1 MSRSGLPLALGAVG
15 VLAALGAARRAAGS
29 PARVGPMMEGF
40 ADLTHPRRKMTPLV
54 ESPEGIVQ
62 FSVGKRDEDGDLE
75 LDILQLK
82 VRGKIV
88 SASAGELSLY
98 PQVFAEHNT
107 FTKPEHRGKG
117 HMHRLYAMLL
127 ENGFIVVSD
136 QWNHSAPMLAVWRKL
151 AREWW
156 VLVPADEGGEYHVL
170 PGDDPKSRLLDERFI
185 ALPLPRDADF
195 APIRGISR
203 ETQGRAA
210 AERMAEEV
218 VGELGLS
225 DWYGDAVVDDEWR
238 PGGGGML

>member
-1 MSRSGLPLALGAVG
+1 MASGLPLALGAVG
-15 VLAALGAARRAAGS
+15 ALAALGVARRAKGS
-29 PARVGPMMEGF
+29 PATIGPMMEGF
-40 ADLTHPRRKMTPLV
+40 ADLTRPRRGMTPLV
-54 ESPEGIVQ
+54 ESPEGLVQ

-88 SASAGELSLY
+88 SASAGELSLD
-98 PQVFAEHNT
+98 PQVFVEHNT

-117 HMHRLYAMLL
+117 YMHRLYALL
-127 ENGFIVVSD
+127 LRNGFVVVSD
-136 QWNHSAPMLAVWRKL
+136 QWNHSAPMLSVWRKL

-185 ALPLPRDADF
+185 AVPLPRDADF

-203 ETQGRAA
+203 ATQGRAA
-210 AERMAEEV
+210 AERIANDV
-218 VGELGLS
+218 QDRLGM
-225 DWYGDAVVDDEWR
+225 DGWYDTIVDDGWR

>member
-1 MSRSGLPLALGAVG
+1 MASGLPLALGAVG
-15 VLAALGAARRAAGS
+15 VLAALGVARRTKGS
-29 PARVGPMMEGF
+29 PAKLGDMMEGF
-40 ADLTHPRRKMTPLV
+40 ADLAHPRRGMTPLV
-54 ESPEGIVQ
+54 ESPEGLVQ
-62 FSVGKRDEDGDLE
+62 FSAGKRDEDGDLE

-98 PQVFAEHNT
+98 PQVFAEHKT

-151 AREWW
+151 AREGC
-156 VLVPADEGGEYHVL
+156 VLVPGEEGGTYHRL
-170 PGDDPKSRLLDERFI
+170 SGTDPNDPLLNERFL
-185 ALPLPRDADF
+185 AFPTSDCAR
-195 APIRGISR
+195 
-203 ETQGRAA
+203 

-218 VGELGLS
+218 MGELGLD
-225 DWYGDAVVDDEWR
+225 DWYGDPIVDDGWR
-238 PGGGGML
+238 PGGGGGW

>member
-1 MSRSGLPLALGAVG
+1 MASGLPLALGAVG
-15 VLAALGAARRAAGS
+15 ALAALGAARRAAGS

-40 ADLTHPRRKMTPLV
+40 ADLTHPRRRMTPLV

-127 ENGFIVVSD
+127 KSGFIVVSD
-136 QWNHSAPMLAVWRKL
+136 KWNHSAPMLAVWRKL
-151 AREWW
+151 AREGC
-156 VLVPADEGGEYHVL
+156 VLVPGEGGTYHRL
-170 PGDDPKSRLLDERFI
+170 SGTDPNDPLLDERFL
-185 ALPLPRDADF
+185 AFPTSDCAR
-195 APIRGISR
+195 
-203 ETQGRAA
+203 

-218 VGELGLS
+218 MGELDLD
-225 DWYGDAVVDDEWR
+225 DWYGVAVVDDGWR

>member
-40 ADLTHPRRKMTPLV
+40 ADLTHPRRRMTPLV

-127 ENGFIVVSD
+127 KSGFIVVSD
-136 QWNHSAPMLAVWRKL
+136 KWNHSAPMLAVWRKL
-151 AREWW
+151 AREGC
-156 VLVPADEGGEYHVL
+156 VLVPGEGGTYHRL
-170 PGDDPKSRLLDERFI
+170 SGTDPNDPLLDERFL
-185 ALPLPRDADF
+185 AFPTSDCAR
-195 APIRGISR
+195 
-203 ETQGRAA
+203 

-225 DWYGDAVVDDEWR
+225 DWYGVAVVDDGWR

>member
-15 VLAALGAARRAAGS
+15 VLAALGVARRTKGS
-29 PARVGPMMEGF
+29 PARIGAMMEGF
-40 ADLTHPRRKMTPLV
+40 ADLTRPYRRMTPLV
-54 ESPEGIVQ
+54 ESPEGLVQ
-62 FSVGKRDEDGDLE
+62 FSVGKQDEDGDLE

-117 HMHRLYAMLL
+117 HMYRLYEALL
-127 ENGFIVVSD
+127 RDGFVVVSD
-136 QWNHSAPMLAVWRKL
+136 QWNHSAPMLAVWRRL

-170 PGDDPKSRLLDERFI
+170 LGDDPKSSLLDERFI
-185 ALPLPRDADF
+185 ALPLLRGTDF
-195 APIRGISR
+195 PPIRGVSR
-203 ETQGRAA
+203 ATQGRAA
-210 AERMAEEV
+210 AERIANDVQE
-218 VGELGLS
+218 ELGLD
-225 DWYGDAVVDDEWR
+225 DWYGTVVDDGWR

>member
-15 VLAALGAARRAAGS
+15 VLAALGVARRTKGS
-29 PARVGPMMEGF
+29 PAKLGDMMEGF
-40 ADLTHPRRKMTPLV
+40 ADLAHPRRGMTPLV
-54 ESPEGIVQ
+54 ESPEGLVQ
-62 FSVGKRDEDGDLE
+62 FSAGKRDEDGDLD

-98 PQVFAEHNT
+98 PQVFAEHKT

-136 QWNHSAPMLAVWRKL
+136 KWNHSAPMLAVWRKL

-218 VGELGLS
+218 MGELGLD
-225 DWYGDAVVDDEWR
+225 DWYGTVVDDGWR